1 VDYKEVLNEADFAVF
16 SRLRDLRKVIAEKEA
31 VPAYAIFTNE
41 QLAAMVTGKV
51 DRLCQAE
58 PGVHA
63 YARYMD
69 DFVCWA
75 DDKAALLELGGRI
88 GKTVVEELGLTLKH
102 PPAPQPCSRGMD
114 FLGYRIFPTHTRL
127 NRRSKVRYQR
137 RLRAILPRVECGE
150 IPELA
155 AQQRLT
161 ALTAFL
167 LPAKSWAYRAR
178 VLGGFRSAAI
188 GLEPGE
194 PGRQLEQQREQ
205 LPHREPQQQQPRQQQ
220 QQQQPGV
227 PLRPQLR
234 PSAPDGAGES
244 QTTGLNRPPSRSSP
258 QPRGGDKTQKR
269 PPGVSSSAEAGSN
282 APGGP
287 IFMEDY
293 SSSKRTDLFGIGL
306 APIQI
311 MTGGCDT
318 NHARLR
324 TGKRPGQSEEQKGL
338 SELRRRA
345 AGNTGRSIL
354 EFSVSLRLRPGP
366 ADDWP

>member
-1 VDYKEVLNEADFAVF
+1 VDYKEVMNEADFAVF

-220 QQQQPGV
+220 QQQPGV